1 MPRRGNAAGD
11 LEPLEQAVGAAGLPV
26 RVTITGGP
34 QLPSD
39 AAGSLPRGPVK
50 ILPPDHRD
58 PDLDQLID
66 SMRTA
71 HALGRNVAVHCVTRV
86 GLIVALAAWREV
98 GAIDGDRIEHG
109 AMVPAELIDHVREL
123 GLIVITQPNFIG
135 ERGDEY
141 LAEVDR
147 VEIDDLWRLSSL
159 LAAGVRLAGGTDA
172 PFGHPD
178 PWRAIRSAVARTTM
192 TGQLVGAT
200 ERINAAAALQLF
212 LGDALASSTPRRIAS
227 GAITDLCLL
236 REPLAEALRHPS
248 SDLVALTIGRAG
260 LQMADRPG
268 QSPGPSRR

>member
-1 MPRRGNAAGD
+1 
-11 LEPLEQAVGAAGLPV
+11 
-26 RVTITGGP
+26 
-34 QLPSD
+34 
-39 AAGSLPRGPVK
+39 
-50 ILPPDHRD
+50 
-58 PDLDQLID
+58 
-66 SMRTA
+66 
-71 HALGRNVAVHCVTRV
+71 
-86 GLIVALAAWREV
+86 
-98 GAIDGDRIEHG
+98 
-109 AMVPAELIDHVREL
+109 MVPAELIDHVREL

-178 PWRAIRSAVARTTM
+178 PWRTIRSAVARTTM

-200 ERINAAAALQLF
+200 ERINAAATLQLF
-212 LGDALASSTPRRIAS
+212 LGDALAPSTPRRIAS

-260 LQMADRPG
+260 LQIAPADRPG